1 MGPGLVLPSKYRFK
15 FFASTRNAGAISD
28 YLPPPLSPTWK
39 RSLNALDGGASS
51 SKASS
56 NDVCVEVINL
66 RDDPIEKKGPAKKK
80 KKQQD
85 PADVIGR
92 W

>member
-1 MGPGLVLPSKYRFK
+1 
-15 FFASTRNAGAISD
+15 
-28 YLPPPLSPTWK
+28 
-39 RSLNALDGGASS
+39 
-51 SKASS
+51 
-56 NDVCVEVINL
+56 VEVINL